1 MSDTASLSRTSVTPS
16 NGRRPAFVP
25 GPRAA
30 GYGCRMRICVWNVN
44 SARTRL
50 ERMAGLLER
59 HDVDVLAV
67 QETKCRDHQFPAARF
82 EELGYRV
89 AHHGLNQWNG
99 VAIISRVGLDDVV
112 TGFPGQPGFTKDQ
125 ELEQLAEARHIA
137 ATCGGVRVHS
147 VYVPNGREV
156 GDPHYDYKLRFLE
169 ALRDAGKTL
178 LDDDPAHKAMI
189 GGDFNIAPRDED
201 VWDMAFFEGKTHVTP
216 PERAAFEALQEAGF
230 RDVTREHT
238 EGQWTYWDYQQLR
251 FQKRQGMGIDFQ
263 LATPA
268 LAETVTGA
276 FIDRE
281 ERKGKGASDHAPVIV
296 DYDV

>member
-1 MSDTASLSRTSVTPS
+1 
-16 NGRRPAFVP
+16 
-25 GPRAA
+25 
-30 GYGCRMRICVWNVN
+30 MRICVWNVN

-125 ELEQLAEARHIA
+125 KLEQLPEARHIA

-147 VYVPNGREV
+147 VYVPNGREI

-169 ALRDAGKTL
+169 ALRDAGKAS

-201 VWDMAFFEGKTHVTP
+201 VWDMAFFEGKTHVTG

-230 RDVTREHT
+230 RDVTRPWT

-251 FQKRQGMGIDFQ
+251 FQKRQGMRIDFQ

>member
-1 MSDTASLSRTSVTPS
+1 
-16 NGRRPAFVP
+16 
-25 GPRAA
+25 
-30 GYGCRMRICVWNVN
+30 MRICVWNVN

-50 ERMAGLLER
+50 ERMVGVLER
-59 HDVDVLAV
+59 HAIDVLAV
-67 QETKCRDHQFPAARF
+67 QETKCRDDQFPAARF
-82 EELGYRV
+82 EELGYEV

-99 VAIISRVGLDDVV
+99 VAIISRVGIEDVEV
-112 TGFPGQPGFTKDQ
+112 GFPGQPGFTKDQ

-147 VYVPNGREV
+147 VYVPNGRAV

-169 ALRDAGKTL
+169 ALRDAGRAA

-201 VWDMAFFEGKTHVTP
+201 VWDMAFFEGKTHVTG
-216 PERAAFEALQEAGF
+216 PERAAFDALQEAGF
-230 RDVTREHT
+230 RDVTRPHT
-238 EGQWTYWDYQQLR
+238 EGEWTYWDYQQLR
-251 FQKRQGMGIDFQ
+251 FQKRQGMRIDFQ
-263 LATPA
+263 LASPA
-268 LAETVTGA
+268 LADAVTGA

-281 ERKGKGASDHAPVIV
+281 ERKGKGASDHAPVVV